1 MSGPVWA
8 SVLLF
13 GFMKTNV
20 KMITSPG
27 SPAPAGLLI
36 LFLPSDPG
44 DTNIR
49 FSQNIG
55 RICEII
61 FLGINY
67 HHLST
72 FSIFGN
78 VRNIDNICSFFFIEL
93 LRWLCINSR
102 LRLFCVLDIKY
113 IICTVA
119 NLKVQPSGL
128 FSFNSLGVIFIF
140 HKIYLIL
147 LLLQLTLI
155 DFNQIVENLNFMKLI
170 F

>member
-78 VRNIDNICSFFFIEL
+78 VRNIDNICSFFFHRTFKMTL
-93 LRWLCINSR
+93 HYINSR
-102 LRLFCVLDIKY
+102 LRLFSVLDIKY
-113 IICTVA
+113 IIMYCSKSESATIRTV
-119 NLKVQPSGL
+119 
-128 FSFNSLGVIFIF
+128 FI
-140 HKIYLIL
+140 
-147 LLLQLTLI
+147 
-155 DFNQIVENLNFMKLI
+155 
-170 F
+170 